1 MQLDALQRYQVIE
14 TISTS
19 SLATV
24 VKAYDKVMERMVAI
38 KSIPASK
45 KTAIRALREARTV
58 ALLNHPN
65 IVTVYDFIETGNYYH
80 LVMEYLEGLTL
91 QRLIDQN
98 APIDI
103 EVAVAI
109 AMQVCR
115 ALENAHDNNIV
126 HRDIK
131 PDNILVLN
139 SGLVKVMDFGVSKLS
154 GAPITREGEIVGT
167 FAYMSPE
174 QATGQLVDERSDIW
188 STSVVLYQMLTGVNP
203 FAASTARVSVN
214 KILHTHPPAPNKL
227 NPKIP
232 QEICRTILKG
242 LEKFPPDRFDL
253 ATDLRYKL
261 QRHRC
266 STEEPPEVVKS
277 YIKQIKS
284 QTSKIDLASHPIAY
298 LRQQVLS
305 FIDLRSHLLKPI
317 FTSLILSASTAYLM
331 VNNLMASQTA
341 IIIAT
346 GSVFISGL
354 VFPAASLGLVLLIFF
369 LSAEK
374 LFFWLKLLLAAW
386 LVLYWFGT
394 HQKILPTSLPW
405 LLVLPGVWQF
415 SLAYPLGIGLLS
427 NPGMAFLIAA
437 QSVLILLI
445 VRSPLKI
452 NFPIVV
458 APTILL
464 LLEVFIWAVVG
475 AVVSYISKWTS
486 KLSLIL
492 SLLAGTG
499 LLTFG
504 YREIFIYYKS
514 YQVELANLLKP
525 ITFSSI
531 ILLVLLLVFYRTP
544 IKEK

>member
-91 QRLIDQN
+91 QKLIDQN
-98 APIDI
+98 APIDT

-154 GAPITREGEIVGT
+154 GVPITREGEIVGT

-232 QEICRTILKG
+232 QEICRIILKG
-242 LEKFPPDRFDL
+242 LEKFPPDRFD
-253 ATDLRYKL
+253 D
-261 QRHRC
+261 
-266 STEEPPEVVKS
+266 
-277 YIKQIKS
+277 I
-284 QTSKIDLASHPIAY
+284 
-298 LRQQVLS
+298 RQ
-305 FIDLRSHLLKPI
+305 
-317 FTSLILSASTAYLM
+317 SLCYCR
-331 VNNLMASQTA
+331 
-341 IIIAT
+341 
-346 GSVFISGL
+346 
-354 VFPAASLGLVLLIFF
+354 LVLKRCRQARALRI
-369 LSAEK
+369 A
-374 LFFWLKLLLAAW
+374 
-386 LVLYWFGT
+386 VD
-394 HQKILPTSLPW
+394 
-405 LLVLPGVWQF
+405 
-415 SLAYPLGIGLLS
+415 LGR
-427 NPGMAFLIAA
+427 A
-437 QSVLILLI
+437 QD
-445 VRSPLKI
+445 
-452 NFPIVV
+452 
-458 APTILL
+458 
-464 LLEVFIWAVVG
+464 VVG
-475 AVVSYISKWTS
+475 
-486 KLSLIL
+486 
-492 SLLAGTG
+492 
-499 LLTFG
+499 
-504 YREIFIYYKS
+504 R
-514 YQVELANLLKP
+514 
-525 ITFSSI
+525 
-531 ILLVLLLVFYRTP
+531 VLG
-544 IKEK
+544 